1 MFSSAPPEN
10 VAPFPSPFDNGTF
23 NGYDGMMTDSLLL
36 PSGDLK
42 MPPALSPSS
51 VMEFQ
56 ACPQSFLLRYIYK
69 IREPTTPVL
78 TKGTMVHAA
87 LEKIFE
93 LKRSERTL
101 GNLHDL
107 LRLEWSKAKRE
118 NATDY
123 AHLFKDVPEEREW
136 GLSALRL
143 LDNYWEIENP
153 KTIETDPVF
162 RERWVRANFTEL
174 EEGASSFMVRGIVD
188 RLDLV
193 RVPGSEDVV
202 GAICDYKSGKAPDL
216 KYSPATN
223 ARIREEKF
231 WQLKIYAL
239 LLREMN
245 KKSREARIEGQ
256 LVSDELNSTKT
267 ETDSMQIRVLRLM
280 FLTNKVGKAEVLEYD
295 LGESEEQR
303 NEELDGVEEELKCV
317 WRDVKGLVEANDTE
331 MWRHCDRKFCSCH
344 SARRVFVR
352 GLSEEVM
359 VKKK

>member
-1 MFSSAPPEN
+1 
-10 VAPFPSPFDNGTF
+10 
-23 NGYDGMMTDSLLL
+23 
-36 PSGDLK
+36 

-101 GNLHDL
+101 ENLHNL
-107 LRLEWSKAKRE
+107 LRLEWSKAKKE
-118 NATDY
+118 NATEY
-123 AHLFKDVPEEREW
+123 AHLFANVGEEREW
-136 GLSALRL
+136 GLSALKL
-143 LDNYWEIENP
+143 LDNYYEIENP
-153 KTIETDPVF
+153 KTIETEPVF

-174 EEGASSFMVRGIVD
+174 GETSTSFMVRGIVD

-193 RVPGSEDVV
+193 RVAGSDDIV

-223 ARIREEKF
+223 ERIKEEKF

-245 KKSREARIEGQ
+245 EKKREARIEGQ
-256 LVSDELNSTKT
+256 LVSDEFNSTKT
-267 ETDSMQIRVLRLM
+267 ETESMQIRVLRLM
-280 FLTNKVGKAEVLEYD
+280 FLTNQRGKAEVLEYD

-303 NEELDGVEEELKCV
+303 NKVLDSVEEELKCV
-317 WRDVKGLVEANDTE
+317 WRDVKGLVEADDPS
-331 MWRHCDRKFCSCH
+331 MWKHCDRKFCSCH

-352 GLSEEVM
+352 GLSEEQM
-359 VKKK
+359 EKNK